1 MANKYVQY
9 GAVVATGVGAAALA
23 SGIKAY
29 GSGAIAPV
37 VDVVAAIP
45 GVTSGGTTLVSAG
58 RTTAEAIDA
67 GTKAAGQTI
76 TNTLSNPAFLTTV
89 GLGLVGLALGSGS
102 KRPSLNFPNLAAT
115 AAVALNVA
123 NLIQQGKAAAQSI
136 SQTQPGKL
144 TAVTYGALRGGLK
157 DDPELS
163 TDASRGSR
171 QTHRLVYPNDL
182 TENYYIRFCLHRY
195 ERLDKSKKVLSN
207 SMPHTTIRLPI
218 PSNLIDAISLAYQ
231 DVGLG
236 MFGGAA
242 FDNLMR
248 RLNGPQARGNGQGEV
263 MRHLTAGVGSLVD
276 LANDPDFFQALARRL
291 AGGLS
296 PEVGAAFDLATGTA
310 PNPHMAVSFQ
320 GVALKKYQFSWRLS
334 PNNEKESKILEEV
347 IRNLQASGLP
357 EKQGQ
362 FLLTFPDVI
371 SVEMMPSNL
380 FIFKP
385 MMMDNVSINY
395 APSGSPSFYKSS
407 TNNSNRYPTELE
419 LSISLRE
426 IDIHTAS
433 DDQYK
438 KVREQQQISINNQ
451 AAINGFI

>member
-1 MANKYVQY
+1 M
-9 GAVVATGVGAAALA
+9 
-23 SGIKAY
+23 
-29 GSGAIAPV
+29 
-37 VDVVAAIP
+37 
-45 GVTSGGTTLVSAG
+45 
-58 RTTAEAIDA
+58 
-67 GTKAAGQTI
+67 
-76 TNTLSNPAFLTTV
+76 
-89 GLGLVGLALGSGS
+89 
-102 KRPSLNFPNLAAT
+102 
-115 AAVALNVA
+115 
-123 NLIQQGKAAAQSI
+123 
-136 SQTQPGKL
+136 
-144 TAVTYGALRGGLK
+144 
-157 DDPELS
+157 
-163 TDASRGSR
+163 
-171 QTHRLVYPNDL
+171 
-182 TENYYIRFCLHRY
+182 
-195 ERLDKSKKVLSN
+195 
-207 SMPHTTIRLPI
+207 
-218 PSNLIDAISLAYQ
+218 
-231 DVGLG
+231 
-236 MFGGAA
+236 
-242 FDNLMR
+242 
-248 RLNGPQARGNGQGEV
+248 
-263 MRHLTAGVGSLVD
+263 TAGVGSLVD

-438 KVREQQQISINNQ
+438 KVREQQQININNQ
-451 AAINGFI
+451 GLGLRDIT